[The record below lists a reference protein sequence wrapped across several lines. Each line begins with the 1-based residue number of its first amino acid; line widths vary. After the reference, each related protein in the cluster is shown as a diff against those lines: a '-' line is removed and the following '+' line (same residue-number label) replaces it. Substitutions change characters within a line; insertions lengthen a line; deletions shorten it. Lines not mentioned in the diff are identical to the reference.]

1 MTIEMI
7 IQYLRHIVPERKET
21 CNGENLEYVKT
32 LVRLILDDVANSLGI
47 EPAILSRRGMKPVM
61 QKNVRLLA
69 SNLTPLSANIQGFHV
84 RRFKK
89 RKMINS

>member
-47 EPAILSRRGMKPVM
+47 EPAILSRRGMGPM
-61 QKNVRLLA
+61 TQKNVRLLA
-69 SNLTPLSANIQGFHV
+69 SNLTPLSANI
-84 RRFKK
+84 
-89 RKMINS
+89 